1 MHKTSGAKQAPNFRC
16 ENKDFQKNFTKN
28 RYLLVLG
35 AKTSGTK
42 HPILGAKEVAHRS
55 DWTHYMCFFKA
66 LFAISKGVLQS
77 TPRARSTSKYSSTEH
92 VHQKVR
98 SLENRDYVLTI
109 VKLLLSKTKPLN
121 TIAKHNTYQTII
133 NHHFTDRHLHH
144 KNDLTLFETPRLSNC
159 FVINF
164 VKTHIWKGKRIWS
177 LIKNWKLIIWKGRKI
192 FTRKILGSPKYLWI
206 YFQFS

>member
-1 MHKTSGAKQAPNFRC
+1 
-16 ENKDFQKNFTKN
+16 
-28 RYLLVLG
+28 
-35 AKTSGTK
+35 
-42 HPILGAKEVAHRS
+42 
-55 DWTHYMCFFKA
+55 MCFCFHRCKVC
-66 LFAISKGVLQS
+66 FQQRYKG
-77 TPRARSTSKYSSTEH
+77 KYSSTEH

-133 NHHFTDRHLHH
+133 NHHFTDRHLHQ
-144 KNDLTLFETPRLSNC
+144 KNDLVIFETPRLSNC

-164 VKTHIWKGKRIWS
+164 AKTHIWKGKRIWS
-177 LIKNWKLIIWKGRKI
+177 LIKNRKLIIWKDRKI
-192 FTRKILGSPKYLWI
+192 VTRKILGSPKYLWI